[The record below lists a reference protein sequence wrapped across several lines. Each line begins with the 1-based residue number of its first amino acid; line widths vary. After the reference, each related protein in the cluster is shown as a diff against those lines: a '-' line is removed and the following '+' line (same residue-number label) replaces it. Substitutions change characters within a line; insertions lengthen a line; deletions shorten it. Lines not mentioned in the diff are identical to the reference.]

1 MKNKGIKIGVV
12 FILLFALLSVA
23 GCQQEDVVIVGA
35 ESGQPGPTKGQLRIG
50 FVPFV
55 SKGDSAQPSRNI
67 TINDLS
73 LSADTSFTVTN
84 TDTNATTVLTGVV
97 IDADPAFT
105 HAEFDAN
112 GSALSTTRVSLL
124 IPYTLEPGNYK
135 VTAVT
140 GSINFLSHD
149 KAGNDIAASHSL
161 SSVSLANEGIKNTF
175 TIAVPELTPTPEP
188 AATPTVEPTA
198 TPTAEPTATPTAE
211 PTATPTA
218 EPTATP
224 TAEPTATPTAEPTAT
239 PTAEPTATPTAAPT
253 AVPTAVPTATPSPT
267 NHPKTGDDFAPTLW
281 LTLCAGSLAALAL
294 LLKKRHI

>member
-1 MKNKGIKIGVV
+1 M
-12 FILLFALLSVA
+12 
-23 GCQQEDVVIVGA
+23 
-35 ESGQPGPTKGQLRIG
+35 
-50 FVPFV
+50 
-55 SKGDSAQPSRNI
+55 
-67 TINDLS
+67 
-73 LSADTSFTVTN
+73 SFTVTN

-175 TIAVPELTPTPEP
+175 TIAAPELTPTPEP
-188 AATPTVEPTA
+188 TATPTVEPTA

-267 NHPKTGDDFAPTLW
+267 NHPKTGDDFAPALW

>member
-12 FILLFALLSVA
+12 FLLLFALLSVA
-23 GCQQEDVVIVGA
+23 GCQYEDVVIVGA
-35 ESGQPGPTKGQLRIG
+35 ESGQPGPTSGQLRIS
-50 FVPFV
+50 FAPV
-55 SKGDSAQPSRNI
+55 SSSASIKLSPNI

-73 LSADTSFTVTN
+73 LSADMSFTVTN

-140 GSINFLSHD
+140 GSVKYPSSSGTSVKDLSVARD
-149 KAGNDIAASHSL
+149 GDGLNT
-161 SSVSLANEGIKNTF
+161 TF
-175 TIAVPELTPTPEP
+175 TIAAPELTPTPEP
-188 AATPTVEPTA
+188 TATPTVEPTA

-211 PTATPTA
+211 PTATPT
-218 EPTATP
+218 T
-224 TAEPTATPTAEPTAT
+224 EPTATPTAEPTAT

-267 NHPKTGDDFAPTLW
+267 NHPKTGDDFAPALW

>member
-12 FILLFALLSVA
+12 FLLLFALLSVA
-23 GCQQEDVVIVGA
+23 GCQQDDVVIVGA
-35 ESGQPGPTKGQLRIG
+35 ESGQPGPTKGQLRISFSPVG
-50 FVPFV
+50 SSITIRV
-55 SKGDSAQPSRNI
+55 SPNI
-67 TINDLS
+67 TINNLS
-73 LSADTSFTVTN
+73 LSTDMSFTVTN
-84 TDTNATTVLTGVV
+84 TDTNATTVLKDVV
-97 IDADPAFT
+97 IDTDPTFT

-112 GSALSTTRVSLL
+112 GSVLSTTRVSLL
-124 IPYTLEPGNYK
+124 VSYALEPGNYE

-140 GSINFLSHD
+140 GSINFLSLD
-149 KAGNDIAASHSL
+149 DAGNDIAASQRL
-161 SSVSLANEGIKNTF
+161 DLAKEENGIMNTF
-175 TIAVPELTPTPEP
+175 TIAAPELTPTP
-188 AATPTVEPTA
+188 TPTVEPTA

-267 NHPKTGDDFAPTLW
+267 NHPKTGDDFAPALW

>member
-12 FILLFALLSVA
+12 FLLLFALLSVA
-23 GCQQEDVVIVGA
+23 GCQYDDVVIVGA
-35 ESGQPGPTKGQLRIG
+35 ASGQPGPTKGQLRIG
-50 FVPFV
+50 FTPLV
-55 SKGDSAQPSRNI
+55 SKGASTQPSRNI

-73 LSADTSFTVTN
+73 LTDDTSFTVTN
-84 TDTNATTVLTGVV
+84 TDTGDTTVLTGAV
-97 IDADPAFT
+97 IDTNPTFT
-105 HAEFDAN
+105 YVNFDEDDN
-112 GSALSTTRVSLL
+112 ILPDSTRVSIL
-124 IPYTLEPGNYK
+124 ISYTLEPGNYE
-135 VTAVT
+135 VTDAT
-140 GSINFLSHD
+140 GYVNYLSREGATRD
-149 KAGNDIAASHSL
+149 KIRL
-161 SSVSLANEGIKNTF
+161 SNNVSNTF
-175 TIAVPELTPTPEP
+175 TIAAPELTPTPEP
-188 AATPTVEPTA
+188 TATPTVEPTA

-267 NHPKTGDDFAPTLW
+267 NHPKTGDDFAPALW

>member
-35 ESGQPGPTKGQLRIG
+35 ESGQPGPTSGQLRIS
-50 FVPFV
+50 FAPV
-55 SKGDSAQPSRNI
+55 SSSASIKLSPNI

-73 LSADTSFTVTN
+73 LSADMSFTVTN
-84 TDTNATTVLTGVV
+84 TDTNATTVLTGAV
-97 IDADPAFT
+97 IDTDPTFT
-105 HAEFDAN
+105 YVRFDSN
-112 GSALSTTRVSLL
+112 GDMEAVRVSLL
-124 IPYTLEPGNYK
+124 ISYTLEPGNYK
-135 VTAVT
+135 VTDAT
-140 GSINFLSHD
+140 GSISYLSR
-149 KAGNDIAASHSL
+149 AGTKTNNIELVDD
-161 SSVSLANEGIKNTF
+161 ANGIKNTF
-175 TIAVPELTPTPEP
+175 TIAAPELTPTPEP
-188 AATPTVEPTA
+188 TATPTVEPTA

-267 NHPKTGDDFAPTLW
+267 NHPKTGDDFAPALW

>member
-35 ESGQPGPTKGQLRIG
+35 ESGQPGPTSGQLRIS
-50 FVPFV
+50 FAPV
-55 SKGDSAQPSRNI
+55 SSSASIKLSPNI

-73 LSADTSFTVTN
+73 LSTDKSFTVTN
-84 TDTNATTVLTGVV
+84 TDTNATTVLTNVV
-97 IDADPAFT
+97 IDTDPAFT

-112 GSALSTTRVSLL
+112 GKALSTTRVSLL
-124 IPYTLEPGNYK
+124 VSYALEPGNYE

-140 GSINFLSHD
+140 GSINFLSLD
-149 KAGNDIAASHSL
+149 NAGNDIAASHSP
-161 SSVSLANEGIKNTF
+161 SLTKEGIKNTF
-175 TIAVPELTPTPEP
+175 TIAAPELTPTP
-188 AATPTVEPTA
+188 EPTA

-267 NHPKTGDDFAPTLW
+267 NHPKTGDDFAPALW

>member
-35 ESGQPGPTKGQLRIG
+35 ESGQPGPTSGQLRIG
-50 FVPFV
+50 FTLLV
-55 SKGDSAQPSRNI
+55 SKGASTQPSRNI

-73 LSADTSFTVTN
+73 LTDDTSFTVTN
-84 TDTNATTVLTGVV
+84 TDTGDTTVLTGAV
-97 IDADPAFT
+97 IDTNPTFT
-105 HAEFDAN
+105 YANFD
-112 GSALSTTRVSLL
+112 GDDDILPDSTRVSIL

-135 VTAVT
+135 VT
-140 GSINFLSHD
+140 GSV
-149 KAGNDIAASHSL
+149 KYP
-161 SSVSLANEGIKNTF
+161 SSSGTSVKDLSLARDGDGLNTTF
-175 TIAVPELTPTPEP
+175 TIAAPELTPTPEP
-188 AATPTVEPTA
+188 TATPTVEPTA

-267 NHPKTGDDFAPTLW
+267 NHPKTGDDFAPALW

>member
-23 GCQQEDVVIVGA
+23 GCQQEDVVIVGV
-35 ESGQPGPTKGQLRIG
+35 EPGQPGPTSRQLRIS
-50 FVPFV
+50 FAPV
-55 SKGDSAQPSRNI
+55 SSSASIKLSPNI

-73 LSADTSFTVTN
+73 LSADMSFTVTN

-112 GSALSTTRVSLL
+112 GSALSTTRISLL

-140 GSINFLSHD
+140 GYVNYLSREGATSD
-149 KAGNDIAASHSL
+149 KIRL
-161 SSVSLANEGIKNTF
+161 SSDVSNTF
-175 TIAVPELTPTPEP
+175 TIAAPELTPTPEP
-188 AATPTVEPTA
+188 TATPTVEPTA
-198 TPTAEPTATPTAE
+198 TPTVEPTATPTAE

-267 NHPKTGDDFAPTLW
+267 NHPKTGDDFAPALW

>member
-12 FILLFALLSVA
+12 FLLLFALLSVA

-35 ESGQPGPTKGQLRIG
+35 ASGQPGPTSGQLRIS
-50 FVPFV
+50 FAPV
-55 SKGDSAQPSRNI
+55 SSSASIKLSPNI

-73 LSADTSFTVTN
+73 LSADMSFTVTN

-140 GSINFLSHD
+140 GSVKYPSSSGTSVKDLSVARD
-149 KAGNDIAASHSL
+149 GDGLNT
-161 SSVSLANEGIKNTF
+161 TF
-175 TIAVPELTPTPEP
+175 TIAAPELTPTPEP

-198 TPTAEPTATPTAE
+198 TPTVEPTATPTAE

-267 NHPKTGDDFAPTLW
+267 NHPKTGDDFAPALW

>member
-23 GCQQEDVVIVGA
+23 GCQQEDVVIVGV
-35 ESGQPGPTKGQLRIG
+35 EPGQPGPTSGQLRIS
-50 FVPFV
+50 FAPV
-55 SKGDSAQPSRNI
+55 SSSASIKLSPNI

-73 LSADTSFTVTN
+73 LSADMSFTVTN

-149 KAGNDIAASHSL
+149 KAGNDKAGNDIAASHSL

-175 TIAVPELTPTPEP
+175 TIAVPELTPTP
-188 AATPTVEPTA
+188 EPTA

-267 NHPKTGDDFAPTLW
+267 NHPKTGDDFSPALW

>member
-23 GCQQEDVVIVGA
+23 GCQYEDVVIVGA
-35 ESGQPGPTKGQLRIG
+35 ESGQPGPTSGQLRIG
-50 FVPFV
+50 FTPLV
-55 SKGDSAQPSRNI
+55 SKGASTQPSRNI

-73 LSADTSFTVTN
+73 LTDDTSFTVTN
-84 TDTNATTVLTGVV
+84 TDTGDTTVLTGAV
-97 IDADPAFT
+97 IDTDPTFT
-105 HAEFDAN
+105 YVNFDEN
-112 GSALSTTRVSLL
+112 DDILPDSTRVSIL
-124 IPYTLEPGNYK
+124 ISYTLEPGNYE
-135 VTAVT
+135 VTDAT
-140 GSINFLSHD
+140 GYVNYLSREGATRD
-149 KAGNDIAASHSL
+149 KIRL
-161 SSVSLANEGIKNTF
+161 SNNVSNTF
-175 TIAVPELTPTPEP
+175 TIAAPELTPTPEP
-188 AATPTVEPTA
+188 TATPTVEPTA

>member
-12 FILLFALLSVA
+12 FLLLFALLSVA

-84 TDTNATTVLTGVV
+84 ANGDETILTDVT
-97 IDADPAFT
+97 IDTDPTFT
-105 HAEFDAN
+105 HAEFAN
-112 GSALSTTRVSLL
+112 GETLPTTRVSLL
-124 IPYTLEPGNYK
+124 ISYTLEPGNYHVTK
-135 VTAVT
+135 VK
-140 GSINFLSHD
+140 GLINYLSLD
-149 KAGNDIAASHSL
+149 DAGNDKAASIKL
-161 SSVSLANEGIKNTF
+161 YLAEEGNGITNTF
-175 TIAVPELTPTPEP
+175 TIAAPELTPTPEP
-188 AATPTVEPTA
+188 TATPTVEPTA
-198 TPTAEPTATPTAE
+198 TPTV
-211 PTATPTA
+211 

-267 NHPKTGDDFAPTLW
+267 NHPKTGDDFAPALW

>member
-1 MKNKGIKIGVV
+1 MI
-12 FILLFALLSVA
+12 
-23 GCQQEDVVIVGA
+23 DTD
-35 ESGQPGPTKGQLRIG
+35 PT
-50 FVPFV
+50 
-55 SKGDSAQPSRNI
+55 
-67 TINDLS
+67 
-73 LSADTSFTVTN
+73 
-84 TDTNATTVLTGVV
+84 
-97 IDADPAFT
+97 FT

-112 GSALSTTRVSLL
+112 GSVLSTTRVSLL
-124 IPYTLEPGNYK
+124 ISYTLEPGNYHVTK
-135 VTAVT
+135 VK
-140 GSINFLSHD
+140 GLINYLSLD
-149 KAGNDIAASHSL
+149 DAGNDKAASIKL
-161 SSVSLANEGIKNTF
+161 YLAEEGNGITNTF
-175 TIAVPELTPTPEP
+175 TIAAPELTPTPEP
-188 AATPTVEPTA
+188 MATPTAEPTA

-267 NHPKTGDDFAPTLW
+267 NHPKTGDDFAPALW

>member
-23 GCQQEDVVIVGA
+23 GCQQEDVVIVGV
-35 ESGQPGPTKGQLRIG
+35 EPGQPGPTSGQLRIS
-50 FVPFV
+50 FAPV
-55 SKGDSAQPSRNI
+55 SSSASIKLSPNI

-73 LSADTSFTVTN
+73 LSADMSFTVTN

-140 GSINFLSHD
+140 GSVKYPSSSGTSVKDLSVARD
-149 KAGNDIAASHSL
+149 GDGLNI
-161 SSVSLANEGIKNTF
+161 TF
-175 TIAVPELTPTPEP
+175 TIAAPELTPTPEP
-188 AATPTVEPTA
+188 TATPTVEPTA

-267 NHPKTGDDFAPTLW
+267 NHPKTGDDFAPALW

>member
-35 ESGQPGPTKGQLRIG
+35 ESGQPGPTSGQLRIS
-50 FVPFV
+50 FAPV
-55 SKGDSAQPSRNI
+55 SSSASIELSPNI

-73 LSADTSFTVTN
+73 LSTDKSFTVTN
-84 TDTNATTVLTGVV
+84 TDTNATTVLTNVV
-97 IDADPAFT
+97 IDTDPAFT

-112 GSALSTTRVSLL
+112 GKALSTTRVSLL
-124 IPYTLEPGNYK
+124 VSYALEPGNYE
-135 VTAVT
+135 VTDVK
-140 GSINFLSHD
+140 GSINFLSLD
-149 KAGNDIAASHSL
+149 NAGNDIAARSL
-161 SSVSLANEGIKNTF
+161 LYLGKEENGIMNTF
-175 TIAVPELTPTPEP
+175 TIAAPELTPTP
-188 AATPTVEPTA
+188 EPTA

-253 AVPTAVPTATPSPT
+253 AVPTSVPTATPSPT
-267 NHPKTGDDFAPTLW
+267 NHPKTGDDFAPALW

>member
-23 GCQQEDVVIVGA
+23 GCQYEDVVIVGA
-35 ESGQPGPTKGQLRIG
+35 ESGQPGPTSGQLRIG
-50 FVPFV
+50 FTPLV
-55 SKGDSAQPSRNI
+55 SKGASTQPSRNI

-73 LSADTSFTVTN
+73 LTDDTSFTVTN
-84 TDTNATTVLTGVV
+84 TDTGDTTVLTGAV
-97 IDADPAFT
+97 IDTNPTFT
-105 HAEFDAN
+105 YVNFDEDDN
-112 GSALSTTRVSLL
+112 ILPDSTRVSIL
-124 IPYTLEPGNYK
+124 ISYTLEPGNYE
-135 VTAVT
+135 VTDAT
-140 GSINFLSHD
+140 GYVNYLSREGATRD
-149 KAGNDIAASHSL
+149 KIRL
-161 SSVSLANEGIKNTF
+161 SNNVSNTF
-175 TIAVPELTPTPEP
+175 TIAAPELTPTPEP
-188 AATPTVEPTA
+188 TATPTVEPTA

-267 NHPKTGDDFAPTLW
+267 NHPKTGDDFAPALW

>member
-12 FILLFALLSVA
+12 FLLLFALLSVA
-23 GCQQEDVVIVGA
+23 GCQQEDVVIVGV
-35 ESGQPGPTKGQLRIG
+35 EPGQPGPTKGQLRIS
-50 FVPFV
+50 FAPV
-55 SKGDSAQPSRNI
+55 SSSASIKLSPNI

-73 LSADTSFTVTN
+73 LSADMSFTVTN

-112 GSALSTTRVSLL
+112 GSALSTTRISLL

-140 GSINFLSHD
+140 GSV
-149 KAGNDIAASHSL
+149 KYP
-161 SSVSLANEGIKNTF
+161 SSSGTSVKDLSLARDGDGLNITF
-175 TIAVPELTPTPEP
+175 TIAAPELTPTPEP
-188 AATPTVEPTA
+188 TATPTVEPTA

-267 NHPKTGDDFAPTLW
+267 NHPKTGDNFAPALW

>member
-12 FILLFALLSVA
+12 FLLLFALLSVA

-35 ESGQPGPTKGQLRIG
+35 ASGQPGPTSGQLRIS
-50 FVPFV
+50 FAPV
-55 SKGDSAQPSRNI
+55 SSSASIKLSPNI

-73 LSADTSFTVTN
+73 LSADMSFTVTN

-140 GSINFLSHD
+140 GSV
-149 KAGNDIAASHSL
+149 KYP
-161 SSVSLANEGIKNTF
+161 SSSGTSVKDLYVARDGDGLNTTF
-175 TIAVPELTPTPEP
+175 TIAAPELTPTPEP
-188 AATPTVEPTA
+188 AATPTVEPTATPTVEPTA

-224 TAEPTATPTAEPTAT
+224 TAEPTATPTT
-239 PTAEPTATPTAAPT
+239 EPTATPTAAPT

-267 NHPKTGDDFAPTLW
+267 NHPKTGDDFAPALW

>member
-23 GCQQEDVVIVGA
+23 GCQQEDVVIVGV
-35 ESGQPGPTKGQLRIG
+35 EPGQPGPTSGQLRIS
-50 FVPFV
+50 FAPV
-55 SKGDSAQPSRNI
+55 SSSASIKLSPNI

-84 TDTNATTVLTGVV
+84 TDTSDTTVLTGAV
-97 IDADPAFT
+97 IDTDPTFT
-105 HAEFDAN
+105 YVNFDEDDDILPA
-112 GSALSTTRVSLL
+112 STRVSIL
-124 IPYTLEPGNYK
+124 IPYTLEPGNYE

-140 GSINFLSHD
+140 GSV
-149 KAGNDIAASHSL
+149 KYP
-161 SSVSLANEGIKNTF
+161 SSSGTSVENLHLARDGDGLNTTF
-175 TIAVPELTPTPEP
+175 TIAAPELTPTPEP

-198 TPTAEPTATPTAE
+198 TPTVEPTATPTAE

-267 NHPKTGDDFAPTLW
+267 NHPKTGDDFAPALW

>member
-12 FILLFALLSVA
+12 FLLLFALLSVA
-23 GCQQEDVVIVGA
+23 GCQQEDVVIVGV
-35 ESGQPGPTKGQLRIG
+35 EPGQPGPTSGQLRIS
-50 FVPFV
+50 FAPV
-55 SKGDSAQPSRNI
+55 SSSASIKLSPNI

-73 LSADTSFTVTN
+73 LSADMSFTVTN

-188 AATPTVEPTA
+188 TATPTAEPTA

-267 NHPKTGDDFAPTLW
+267 NHPKTGDDFAPALW

>member
-12 FILLFALLSVA
+12 FLLLFALLSVA
-23 GCQQEDVVIVGA
+23 GCQQEDVVIVGV
-35 ESGQPGPTKGQLRIG
+35 EPGQPGPTSGQLRIS
-50 FVPFV
+50 FAPV
-55 SKGDSAQPSRNI
+55 SSSASIKLSPNI

-73 LSADTSFTVTN
+73 LSADMSFTVTN

-149 KAGNDIAASHSL
+149 NAGN
-161 SSVSLANEGIKNTF
+161 VT
-175 TIAVPELTPTPEP
+175 
-188 AATPTVEPTA
+188 
-198 TPTAEPTATPTAE
+198 
-211 PTATPTA
+211 
-218 EPTATP
+218 
-224 TAEPTATPTAEPTAT
+224 
-239 PTAEPTATPTAAPT
+239 
-253 AVPTAVPTATPSPT
+253 
-267 NHPKTGDDFAPTLW
+267 
-281 LTLCAGSLAALAL
+281 
-294 LLKKRHI
+294 